1 MEKRNKLPMSN
12 EQAFISEIWD
22 GKYYTTSYR
31 HPSSLKDFQNVLTLS
46 PDNFQLCICLAASAM
61 DSLQTS
67 TRNMKYQEALQI
79 EIKRATEAHLLE
91 KRALEDRMATLQRQF
106 QAEKDSLA
114 VKHESAISDFRGRL
128 DKLAQQLSVAEF
140 ANSKAKEQFQDIST
154 QASTQF
160 VKMLQTM
167 KEEKEAQHKAELE
180 RIQSAYRDDRQH
192 TDRLHKEEINRLQE
206 HFDSLE
212 SKLRKETDRGAVS
225 AEKGKKGEIDFEDA
239 ASQYTTWPPLEN
251 TSKEPHRTD
260 RCCKIR
266 QCLTLFEI
274 KNYSNDV
281 PNKEVEKFR
290 RDMEENSDSPLGV
303 FVSMN
308 TNIAN
313 KKSGAFI
320 SLEWTSKH
328 QLLLFIS
335 QFNLHVPKDVL
346 DFIDCAADFAS
357 TFYKTARERP
367 ESSEQALAL
376 QRKID
381 TVKVLIQ
388 NALRD
393 ISDMATSLT
402 TEKKVLEGNITR
414 IFTTYSNRIAQQ
426 KETLQQMIQ
435 TFLPTAE
442 DLPPVPAPAQ
452 QEDKSGKKKGR
463 GRPKKT
469 KAA

>member
-1 MEKRNKLPMSN
+1 
-12 EQAFISEIWD
+12 
-22 GKYYTTSYR
+22 
-31 HPSSLKDFQNVLTLS
+31 
-46 PDNFQLCICLAASAM
+46 
-61 DSLQTS
+61 
-67 TRNMKYQEALQI
+67 MKYQEALAI
-79 EIKRATEAHLLE
+79 EVKRQTEAHLLE
-91 KRALEDRMATLQRQF
+91 KKALEERTQSLHRQF
-106 QAEKDSLA
+106 QAEKEALSS
-114 VKHESAISDFRGRL
+114 KHEAAISDFRARL

-140 ANSKAKEQFQDIST
+140 ANTKAKEQFQDISS

-160 VKMLQTM
+160 SKMLQVM

-180 RIQSAYRDDRQH
+180 RIQAAYKDDRQH
-192 TDRLHKEEINRLQE
+192 NDKLHKDEIARLQS
-206 HFDSLE
+206 HFDTLE
-212 SKLRKETDRGAVS
+212 AKLRKETDRGAIS
-225 AEKGKKGEIDFEDA
+225 AEKGKKGELDFEDA

-260 RCCKIR
+260 RACKIR

-281 PNKEVEKFR
+281 PSKEVEKFR

-335 QFNLHVPKDVL
+335 QFNLHTPKDVL
-346 DFIDCAADFAS
+346 DYIDCAAEFAS
-357 TFYKTARERP
+357 TFYRTARERP

-376 QRKID
+376 QRNID
-381 TVKVLIQ
+381 TVKILIQ

-393 ISDMATSLT
+393 IGDMATSLT
-402 TEKKVLEGNITR
+402 TERKVLEGNINR
-414 IFTTYSNRIAQQ
+414 IFTTYSNRVAQQ
-426 KETLQQMIQ
+426 KETLQQML
-435 TFLPTAE
+435 TALLPTAH
-442 DLPPVPAPAQ
+442 APSEQPQA
-452 QEDKSGKKKGR
+452 ESTAKKEKKGR
-463 GRPKKT
+463 GRPKKEKKD
-469 KAA
+469 KA